1 MSTSIPSPSGPELYP
16 SLDATYPIVDL
27 SKTFPIQ
34 YNEPDSLQ
42 PVNQRPPS
50 ESQDHSLT
58 PEPDIAYP
66 LVDLSPDSSIP
77 SVHNP
82 ILVPPTISPPA
93 PQKQATLHTDAL
105 SMPLMPQRLEVAQ
118 NPASG
123 SESLDDS
130 TCNVTYPLVD
140 LSSESSTP
148 PLRCGTIPESHLS
161 PESRLSQEIHPPT
174 TPPVYPLCLS
184 PTILSPLQPLKT
196 TPALSKA
203 VPHSV
208 LVEETLDFASS
219 HVDKDQPQPSSPSVF
234 TDNFMNRTALD
245 PIPEKKQLMTS
256 VSQPVAEEES
266 SQPISPSCPDRE
278 QPRTGPPAFTDQT
291 PTSQAV
297 PDLSLGGRQPSIAVV
312 LPPVSVEQPF
322 NSVGSVK
329 QNLPPT
335 LSKLNLSG
343 SNTHPTHL
351 PRTPEAM
358 PSQVSSFSSQPQ
370 KTTSQKRHTIFKS
383 LASRRSHIPV
393 AAMPPGRTPTQT
405 LPSRF
410 ISFTRRHQYLIS
422 SFRRWI

>member
-130 TCNVTYPLVD
+130 TCNVTYPL
-140 LSSESSTP
+140 
-148 PLRCGTIPESHLS
+148 
-161 PESRLSQEIHPPT
+161 
-174 TPPVYPLCLS
+174 
-184 PTILSPLQPLKT
+184 
-196 TPALSKA
+196 
-203 VPHSV
+203 
-208 LVEETLDFASS
+208 ASS